1 MKKTMKRLQLIF
13 AAILLIFILSFVVSV
28 AAMATEPSKVIVK
41 YQDKKYYV
49 HTVADGDTLY
59 SLSKTYGVSQEI
71 IIRVNGMESADIVL
85 GTKVYVPCIEGRVMQ
100 DNEGAEEVTEGKHV
114 VSAGETLYS
123 LSRKYGMTEE
133 QLLEMNGLKSH
144 TDIKAGMT
152 LKVRMNKSSN
162 AKAKSDGDA
171 RNGTASSRKQN
182 DGNMYQ
188 GSDERASAESLTA
201 ANISQELAD
210 AKQVADSAVP
220 EPALEEDALFAVVA
234 PSTVLQVTLVLPFHV
249 KGEVKENMVDFYR
262 GVLLAMEDLKRDGY
276 SIELSVFD
284 TRSSASNIADIVNF
298 EPGFMDAQLIIGPV
312 HEGDLR
318 HVLSHDEANDVPVV
332 TPLSDMESLQSPVLF
347 QLQAEERHRYDK
359 LSELFDGSREV
370 VTIYAGSNDWDYA
383 TEVLSKCD
391 TLQRRGL
398 NYVFDRESFF
408 YDRAADGSNGE
419 EVNFEELMR
428 SPEKR
433 LFVVVASNEI
443 DVDRILTTISSTKAS
458 IAGRGLSY
466 GDYTVLGNRKWLN
479 MKNIDRQSFF
489 KNSVV
494 FVVPYHAKR
503 NDEAIRYFDGRY
515 IAAYG
520 TLPSMFSYRGYDAAM
535 IFCRKMFT
543 GIDST
548 ISEELFCPLTTPY
561 RFEFEDGLYVNTEWT
576 TEHYLSN
583 FTILS
588 K

>member
-13 AAILLIFILSFVVSV
+13 AAILLMTI

-100 DNEGAEEVTEGKHV
+100 DNEGAEEATEGKHV

-188 GSDERASAESLTA
+188 GSDERAAAESLKA

-210 AKQVADSAVP
+210 AKQVANSAVP

-262 GVLLAMEDLKRDGY
+262 GVLLGFEDLKAKGR
-276 SIELSVFD
+276 SVELSVLDSKRSLTVINELIENGEFD
-284 TRSSASNIADIVNF
+284 T
-298 EPGFMDAQLIIGPV
+298 QLIIGPV
-312 HEGDLR
+312 YGDEFAPLLKHAEDNGIPVVSPLQYVESDS
-318 HVLSHDEANDVPVV
+318 HVLFNMP
-332 TPLSDMESLQSPVLF
+332 PMKSLRGAPIAGLV
-347 QLQAEERHRYDK
+347 
-359 LSELFDGSREV
+359 DGSRKV
-370 VTIYAGSNDWDYA
+370 VTIYASQNDNSFISEVRSVA
-383 TEVLSKCD
+383 THNVELP
-391 TLQRRGL
+391 L
-398 NYVFDRESFF
+398 NFKFDRGSYF
-408 YDRAADGSNGE
+408 YKRNSDGSNGVQ
-419 EVNFEELMR
+419 VNIEDLMR
-428 SPEKR
+428 DKDSKV
-433 LFVVVASNEI
+433 FIIMASTAT
-443 DVDRILTTISSTKAS
+443 DVDRILTTLSSTKSS
-458 IAGRGLSY
+458 IRGRGLAY
-466 GDYTVLGNRKWLN
+466 GDYMVVGNSEWLK
-479 MKNIDRQSFF
+479 MGSIDRDVFF
-489 KNSVV
+489 HNDVV
-494 FVVPYHAKR
+494 FVVPYYANRIEDKVR
-503 NDEAIRYFDGRY
+503 IFDGRFVTNY
-515 IAAYG
+515 NAM
-520 TLPSMFSYRGYDAAM
+520 PSRSAYRGYDAAV
-535 IFCRKMFT
+535 IFGSMMFE
-543 GIDST
+543 GIDRFLDKT
-548 ISEELFCPLTTPY
+548 HMPLVTPY
-561 RFEFEDGLYVNTEWT
+561 TFKRVNGSYVNTNWVRQ
-576 TEHYLSN
+576 HYRHD
-583 FTILS
+583 S
-588 K
+588 KIIVD

>member
-13 AAILLIFILSFVVSV
+13 AAILLMTI

-100 DNEGAEEVTEGKHV
+100 DNEGAEEATEGKHV

-188 GSDERASAESLTA
+188 GSDERAAAESLKA

-210 AKQVADSAVP
+210 AKQVANSAVP
-220 EPALEEDALFAVVA
+220 EPALEEDVLFAVVA

-262 GVLLAMEDLKRDGY
+262 GVLLGFEDLKAKGR
-276 SIELSVFD
+276 SVELSVLDSKRSLTVINELIENGEFD
-284 TRSSASNIADIVNF
+284 T
-298 EPGFMDAQLIIGPV
+298 QLIIGPV
-312 HEGDLR
+312 YGDEFAPLLKHAEDNGIPVVSPLQYVESDS
-318 HVLSHDEANDVPVV
+318 HVLFNMP
-332 TPLSDMESLQSPVLF
+332 PMKSLRGAPIAGLV
-347 QLQAEERHRYDK
+347 
-359 LSELFDGSREV
+359 DGSRKV
-370 VTIYAGSNDWDYA
+370 VTIYASQNDNSFISEVRSVA
-383 TEVLSKCD
+383 THNVELP
-391 TLQRRGL
+391 L
-398 NYVFDRESFF
+398 NFKFDRGSYF
-408 YDRAADGSNGE
+408 YKRNSDGSNGVQ
-419 EVNFEELMR
+419 VNIEDLMR
-428 SPEKR
+428 DKDSKV
-433 LFVVVASNEI
+433 FIIMASTAT
-443 DVDRILTTISSTKAS
+443 DVDRILTTLSSTKSS
-458 IAGRGLSY
+458 IRGRGLAY
-466 GDYTVLGNRKWLN
+466 GDYMVVGNSEWLK
-479 MKNIDRQSFF
+479 MGSIDRDVFF
-489 KNSVV
+489 HNDVV
-494 FVVPYHAKR
+494 FVVPYYANRIEDKVR
-503 NDEAIRYFDGRY
+503 IFDGRFVTNY
-515 IAAYG
+515 NAM
-520 TLPSMFSYRGYDAAM
+520 PSRSAYRGYDAAV
-535 IFCRKMFT
+535 IFGSMMFE
-543 GIDST
+543 GIDRFLDKT
-548 ISEELFCPLTTPY
+548 HMPLVTPY
-561 RFEFEDGLYVNTEWT
+561 TFKRVNGSYVNTNWVRQ
-576 TEHYLSN
+576 HYRHD
-583 FTILS
+583 S
-588 K
+588 KIIVD

>member
-13 AAILLIFILSFVVSV
+13 AAILLMTI

-100 DNEGAEEVTEGKHV
+100 DNEGAEEATEGKHV

-188 GSDERASAESLTA
+188 GSDERASAESLKA

-210 AKQVADSAVP
+210 AKQVANSAVP

-262 GVLLAMEDLKRDGY
+262 GVLLGFEDLKAKGR
-276 SIELSVFD
+276 SVELSVLDSKRSLTVINELIENGEFD
-284 TRSSASNIADIVNF
+284 T
-298 EPGFMDAQLIIGPV
+298 QLIIGPV
-312 HEGDLR
+312 YGDEFAPLLKHAEDNGIPVVSPLQYVESDS
-318 HVLSHDEANDVPVV
+318 HVLFNMP
-332 TPLSDMESLQSPVLF
+332 PMKSLRGAPIAGLV
-347 QLQAEERHRYDK
+347 
-359 LSELFDGSREV
+359 DGSRKV
-370 VTIYAGSNDWDYA
+370 VTIYASQNDNSFISEVRSVA
-383 TEVLSKCD
+383 THNVELP
-391 TLQRRGL
+391 L
-398 NYVFDRESFF
+398 NFKFDRGSYF
-408 YDRAADGSNGE
+408 YKRNSDGSNGVQ
-419 EVNFEELMR
+419 VNIEDLMR
-428 SPEKR
+428 DKDSKV
-433 LFVVVASNEI
+433 FIIMASTAT
-443 DVDRILTTISSTKAS
+443 DVDRILTTLSSTKSS
-458 IAGRGLSY
+458 IRGRGLAY
-466 GDYTVLGNRKWLN
+466 GDYMVVGNSEWLK
-479 MKNIDRQSFF
+479 MGSIDRDVFF
-489 KNSVV
+489 HNDVV
-494 FVVPYHAKR
+494 FVVPYYANRIEDKVR
-503 NDEAIRYFDGRY
+503 IFDGRFVTNY
-515 IAAYG
+515 NAM
-520 TLPSMFSYRGYDAAM
+520 PSRSAYRGYDAAV
-535 IFCRKMFT
+535 IFGSMMFE
-543 GIDST
+543 GIDRFLDKT
-548 ISEELFCPLTTPY
+548 HMPLVTPY
-561 RFEFEDGLYVNTEWT
+561 TFKRVNGSYVNTNWVRQ
-576 TEHYLSN
+576 HYRHD
-583 FTILS
+583 S
-588 K
+588 KIIVD

>member
-13 AAILLIFILSFVVSV
+13 AAILLMTM

-100 DNEGAEEVTEGKHV
+100 DNEGAEEATEGKHV

-188 GSDERASAESLTA
+188 GSDERASAESLTV

-210 AKQVADSAVP
+210 AKQVADSAVL

-249 KGEVKENMVDFYR
+249 KGEVKETMVDFYR
-262 GVLLAMEDLKRDGY
+262 GVLLGFEDLKAKGR
-276 SIELSVFD
+276 SVELSVLDSKRSLTVINELIENGEFD
-284 TRSSASNIADIVNF
+284 T
-298 EPGFMDAQLIIGPV
+298 QLIIGPV
-312 HEGDLR
+312 YGDEFAPLLKHAEDNGIPVVSPLQYVESDS
-318 HVLSHDEANDVPVV
+318 HVLFNMP
-332 TPLSDMESLQSPVLF
+332 PMKSLRGAPIAGLV
-347 QLQAEERHRYDK
+347 
-359 LSELFDGSREV
+359 DGSRKV
-370 VTIYAGSNDWDYA
+370 VTIYASQNDNSFISEVRSVA
-383 TEVLSKCD
+383 THNVELP
-391 TLQRRGL
+391 L
-398 NYVFDRESFF
+398 NFKFDRGSYF
-408 YDRAADGSNGE
+408 YKRNSDGSNGVQ
-419 EVNFEELMR
+419 VNIEDLMR
-428 SPEKR
+428 DKDSKV
-433 LFVVVASNEI
+433 FIIMASTAT
-443 DVDRILTTISSTKAS
+443 DVDRILTTLSSTKSS
-458 IAGRGLSY
+458 IRGRGLVY
-466 GDYTVLGNRKWLN
+466 GDYMVVGNSEWLK
-479 MKNIDRQSFF
+479 MGSIDRDVFF
-489 KNSVV
+489 HNDVV
-494 FVVPYHAKR
+494 FVVPYYANRIEDKVR
-503 NDEAIRYFDGRY
+503 IFDGRFVTNY
-515 IAAYG
+515 NAM
-520 TLPSMFSYRGYDAAM
+520 PSRSAYRGYDAAV
-535 IFCRKMFT
+535 IFGSMMFE
-543 GIDST
+543 GIDRFLDKT
-548 ISEELFCPLTTPY
+548 HMPLVTPY
-561 RFEFEDGLYVNTEWT
+561 TFKRVNGSYVNTNWVRQ
-576 TEHYLSN
+576 HYRHD
-583 FTILS
+583 S
-588 K
+588 KIIVD

>member
-13 AAILLIFILSFVVSV
+13 AAILLMTM

-100 DNEGAEEVTEGKHV
+100 DNEGAEEATEGKHV

-188 GSDERASAESLTA
+188 GSDERASAESLMA

-220 EPALEEDALFAVVA
+220 EPALEEDVLFAVVA

-262 GVLLAMEDLKRDGY
+262 GVLLGFEDLKAKGR
-276 SIELSVFD
+276 SVELSVLDSKRSLTVINELIENGEFD
-284 TRSSASNIADIVNF
+284 T
-298 EPGFMDAQLIIGPV
+298 QLIIGPV
-312 HEGDLR
+312 YGDEFAPLLKHAEDNGIPVVSPLQYVESDS
-318 HVLSHDEANDVPVV
+318 HVLFNMP
-332 TPLSDMESLQSPVLF
+332 PMKSLRGAPIAGLV
-347 QLQAEERHRYDK
+347 
-359 LSELFDGSREV
+359 DGSRKV
-370 VTIYAGSNDWDYA
+370 VTIYASQNDNSFISEVRSVA
-383 TEVLSKCD
+383 THNVELP
-391 TLQRRGL
+391 L
-398 NYVFDRESFF
+398 NFKFDRGSYF
-408 YDRAADGSNGE
+408 YKRNSDGSNGVQ
-419 EVNFEELMR
+419 VNIENLMR
-428 SPEKR
+428 DKDSKV
-433 LFVVVASNEI
+433 FIIMASTAT
-443 DVDRILTTISSTKAS
+443 DVDRILTTLSSTKSS
-458 IAGRGLSY
+458 IRGRGLAY
-466 GDYTVLGNRKWLN
+466 GDYMVVGNSEWLK
-479 MKNIDRQSFF
+479 MGSIDRDVFF
-489 KNSVV
+489 HNDVV
-494 FVVPYHAKR
+494 FVVPYYANRIEDKVR
-503 NDEAIRYFDGRY
+503 IFDGRFVTNY
-515 IAAYG
+515 NAM
-520 TLPSMFSYRGYDAAM
+520 PSRSAYRGYDAAV
-535 IFCRKMFT
+535 IFGSMMFE
-543 GIDST
+543 GIDRFLDKT
-548 ISEELFCPLTTPY
+548 HMPLVTPY
-561 RFEFEDGLYVNTEWT
+561 TFKRVNGSYVNTNWVRQ
-576 TEHYLSN
+576 HYRHD
-583 FTILS
+583 S
-588 K
+588 KIIVD